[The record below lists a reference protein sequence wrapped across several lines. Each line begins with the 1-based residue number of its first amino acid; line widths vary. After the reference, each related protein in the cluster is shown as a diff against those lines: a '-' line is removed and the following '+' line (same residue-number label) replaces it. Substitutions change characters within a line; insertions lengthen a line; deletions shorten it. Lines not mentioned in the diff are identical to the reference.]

1 MGGRGSSSRRGGSGG
16 KAGSLSAEA
25 KKMSETIEKLPDVS
39 LKDAYE
45 DRDGEWKMGP
55 YGGVVKTREIGTP
68 ENPRWEVQYGDAVRG
83 FSDTQWFD
91 TKEEAVKFAHERV
104 LAHDNYEADESRYRK
119 GTLAE
124 NRRKARRV
132 LADKAYEAHLAEK
145 EKKRRADMRR
155 LSRDMLRR

>member
-1 MGGRGSSSRRGGSGG
+1 MRRYRISTEKVRKRLDGSFIY
-16 KAGSLSAEA
+16 SLDDGDV
-25 KKMSETIEKLPDVS
+25 TI
-39 LKDAYE
+39 ACR
-45 DRDGEWKMGP
+45 DR
-55 YGGVVKTREIGTP
+55 
-68 ENPRWEVQYGDAVRG
+68 EVAIFQKGNAVRMPLG
-83 FSDTQWFD
+83 QLKWLLEMCDEHYDNIKF
-91 TKEEAVKFAHERV
+91 KFAHERV